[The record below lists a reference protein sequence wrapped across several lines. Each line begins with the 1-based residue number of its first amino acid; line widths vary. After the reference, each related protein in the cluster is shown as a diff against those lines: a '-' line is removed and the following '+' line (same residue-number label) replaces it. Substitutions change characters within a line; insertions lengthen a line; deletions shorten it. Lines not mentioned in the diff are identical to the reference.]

1 MKGSIV
7 TMKCKKI
14 ISILLCF
21 VLTPL
26 FTLNVCASENDGL
39 QALQETLN
47 QNIEES
53 QKILDAIDQD
63 SSIDDIG
70 DMINNLEE
78 PDTSVLEADGDAPV
92 TGSLGDFSSSAPPT
106 SLMLE
111 FIKAQLE
118 LANSVKNNAMPNM
131 DDIHVKQ
138 YEETQLS
145 QFIQQ
150 LNDLKSQAYTEPV
163 VIPGD
168 ILYYMDEKG
177 LSYPVPKS
185 GRYNASE
192 CDSIIRTLDD
202 RISALGIEIMDSL
215 VSIQNFMSEYNS
227 YISNAYSYLLDFS
240 NSSASPS
247 QSQSLFSS
255 EGGQVNVTPVAV
267 SVLAGVL
274 AGMLLMWAIMK
285 NKLKKPAK
293 EESI

>member
-1 MKGSIV
+1 
-7 TMKCKKI
+7 
-14 ISILLCF
+14 
-21 VLTPL
+21 
-26 FTLNVCASENDGL
+26 
-39 QALQETLN
+39 
-47 QNIEES
+47 
-53 QKILDAIDQD
+53 
-63 SSIDDIG
+63 
-70 DMINNLEE
+70 
-78 PDTSVLEADGDAPV
+78 
-92 TGSLGDFSSSAPPT
+92 
-106 SLMLE
+106 
-111 FIKAQLE
+111 
-118 LANSVKNNAMPNM
+118 
-131 DDIHVKQ
+131 
-138 YEETQLS
+138 
-145 QFIQQ
+145 
-150 LNDLKSQAYTEPV
+150 
-163 VIPGD
+163 
-168 ILYYMDEKG
+168 MDEKG

-202 RISALGIEIMDSL
+202 RISALGIEIVDSL

>member
-1 MKGSIV
+1 M
-7 TMKCKKI
+7 
-14 ISILLCF
+14 
-21 VLTPL
+21 LTPL
-26 FTLNVCASENDGL
+26 FALNVCAAENDEL
-39 QALQETLN
+39 QALKETLN

-53 QKILDAIDQD
+53 QQILDAIEQD
-63 SSIDDIG
+63 SSPDVIG
-70 DMINNLEE
+70 DMMNNLEE
-78 PDTSVLEADGDAPV
+78 LDTSVLEADGDGDAPV
-92 TGSLGDFSSSAPPT
+92 TGSLGDFTSSGSSSLA
-106 SLMLE
+106 ME
-111 FIKAQLE
+111 FLKAQLE
-118 LANSVKNNAMPNM
+118 LANSVKNNALPYL
-131 DDIHVKQ
+131 DDVNAKQ
-138 YEETQLS
+138 NEQNQLS
-145 QFIQQ
+145 SFIQQ
-150 LNDLKSQAYTEPV
+150 LSDLKSQAEAEPV
-163 VIPGD
+163 AIPGS

-202 RISALGIEIMDSL
+202 RISALGIEIVDSL

>member
-1 MKGSIV
+1 
-7 TMKCKKI
+7 
-14 ISILLCF
+14 
-21 VLTPL
+21 
-26 FTLNVCASENDGL
+26 
-39 QALQETLN
+39 
-47 QNIEES
+47 
-53 QKILDAIDQD
+53 
-63 SSIDDIG
+63 
-70 DMINNLEE
+70 
-78 PDTSVLEADGDAPV
+78 
-92 TGSLGDFSSSAPPT
+92 
-106 SLMLE
+106 MLE

-202 RISALGIEIMDSL
+202 RISA
-215 VSIQNFMSEYNS
+215 
-227 YISNAYSYLLDFS
+227 
-240 NSSASPS
+240 
-247 QSQSLFSS
+247 
-255 EGGQVNVTPVAV
+255 
-267 SVLAGVL
+267 
-274 AGMLLMWAIMK
+274 
-285 NKLKKPAK
+285 
-293 EESI
+293 